1 MTEHIFYGLAWASFG
16 LIHSVLAADS
26 VKDRLAFGRYHR
38 LAYNGFAILHLG
50 IVWWLGRV
58 WLSTA
63 PPLGVPPTMAV
74 IGDGATI
81 VGLIIIAVALT
92 GYDRGRFLGTTQI
105 RMPAEDPDEELKTG
119 GLLRYVRHPL
129 YSGLFL
135 VLWGHAQTEFALAT
149 AVWGS
154 IYLLI
159 GAMYEERRLAARYGD
174 AYVEYRRRVP
184 AFIPWRGRAA

>member
-1 MTEHIFYGLAWASFG
+1 LFYGLAWASFG
-16 LIHSVLAADS
+16 LLHSVLAADS
-26 VKDRLAFGRYHR
+26 VKERLALGRYHR
-38 LAYNGFAILHLG
+38 LIYNGFALLHLG

-58 WLSTA
+58 WLAAA
-63 PPLGVPPTMAV
+63 PALGLPPVLAT
-74 IGDGATI
+74 IGDAATLL
-81 VGLIIIAVALT
+81 GLVIIAVALT

-105 RMPAEDPDEELKTG
+105 RSPGDAPDEDLKTG

-149 AVWGS
+149 AIWGS

-159 GAMYEERRLAARYGD
+159 GAKYEERRLADRYGD
-174 AYVEYRRRVP
+174 SYVAYQKRVP
-184 AFIPWRGRAA
+184 AFIPWRGRVRLD